1 MIIEC
6 TERELDMLARI
17 MRAEALA
24 EGNLG
29 MLLVGNVVVNRA
41 LESCY
46 IFKNIT
52 SISDAINQPN
62 QFSGIKSSLYQAKST
77 TAEKNLAKKIVRG
90 EYYHPASNAL
100 WFKAKNNN
108 NCDKKWYGQDLVGE
122 YKNHCFYNPDF
133 KICKRLH

>member
-1 MIIEC
+1 
-6 TERELDMLARI
+6 MLARL
-17 MRAEALA
+17 MRAEALS

-62 QFSGIKSSLYQAKST
+62 QFSGINSSLYQAKST
-77 TAEKNLAKKIVRG
+77 TAEKNLAKKIIRG
-90 EYYHPASNAL
+90 EYYYPASNAL
-100 WFKAKNNN
+100 WFKAKKKNL
-108 NCDKKWYGQDLVGE
+108 CDKKWYGQKLVDD

-133 KICKRLH
+133 SVCRRLH